1 MVSVMTNII
10 IGIIYLIISFSVTCL
25 FYKYFGKYGLYIWLC
40 VSVIL
45 ANIQTIK
52 ISEIFGIVTSLGNIS
67 YGSIFLTTDILCEK
81 YGDKATKTGT
91 VISFIIMII
100 FSLLMYLFL
109 LYEPALIDNSQ
120 DAFIQIFK
128 VIPRI
133 MIASIL
139 AYYVSQ
145 RIDSKIYLY
154 LKNKYNNVIIS
165 NNVSTI
171 ISQMFDTLIFTSIG
185 FMFTYSF
192 SYILE
197 LMISMIIFK
206 VIIGILDTPFMLLV
220 MKINNTEL

>member
-10 IGIIYLIISFSVTCL
+10 IGIIYLIISFSITCL

-52 ISEIFGIVTSLGNIS
+52 IAEIFGIVTSLGNIS
-67 YGSIFLTTDILCEK
+67 YGSIFLTTDILSEK

-120 DAFIQIFK
+120 ESFLQIFK

-171 ISQMFDTLIFTSIG
+171 ISQVFDTLIFTSIG

-206 VIIGILDTPFMLLV
+206 IIIGILDTPFMLLV
-220 MKINNTEL
+220 MKVNNTEL